1 MTASRVH
8 AGIVVPPPLIYLGF
22 LFAGW
27 GVGVWVGEPS
37 LGLTDLARRSI
48 ALGLLVLGLVLEGWA
63 AGLFKRA
70 GTDVLPWKPSTAL
83 VTTGPYRF
91 TRNPIYLGYTI
102 TYVGL
107 GVGLDSPMALAFVL
121 PCLIVMEQFVIAR
134 EEAYLE
140 TRFGSAYRAYLGTVR
155 RWL

>member
-1 MTASRVH
+1 M
-8 AGIVVPPPLIYLGF
+8 GG
-22 LFAGW
+22 
-27 GVGVWVGEPS
+27 WVGEPS

-48 ALGLLVLGLVLEGWA
+48 ALGLLILGLVLEGWA

-70 GTDVLPWKPSTAL
+70 RTDVLPWKASTAL
-83 VTTGPYRF
+83 VTTGLYRF
-91 TRNPIYLGYTI
+91 SRNPIYLGYTI

-107 GVGLDSPMALAFVL
+107 GVGLDSPMALTFVL
-121 PCLIVMEQFVIAR
+121 PSLIVMERFVIAR

-140 TRFGSAYRAYLGTVR
+140 TRFGSAYSAYRETVR